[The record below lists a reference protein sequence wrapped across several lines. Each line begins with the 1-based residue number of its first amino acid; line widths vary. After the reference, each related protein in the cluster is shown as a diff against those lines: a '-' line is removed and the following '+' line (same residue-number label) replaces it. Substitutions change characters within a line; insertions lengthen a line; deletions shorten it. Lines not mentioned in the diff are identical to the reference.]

1 MVANTKQKS
10 ATQQRSSEES
20 QNTVGDTVIDEDQKT
35 VQYTENTNTDERP
48 IEYPAVLESAP
59 FPALGSLEEITNTL
73 SRVKSNQTYK
83 SGMNEKNQ
91 QNYIDQLEDTKIDT
105 DVPFK
110 QSEYE
115 HGDGLKNPGWL
126 TVLSC
131 FLVNFYV
138 FGTTFSWGIY
148 QALYINEVF
157 AGQTSLLKIAF
168 VGTSASALLLA
179 LGMFI
184 TPVIQRIGFRGTM
197 AIGTIL
203 SPLALILAS
212 FATELWQI
220 YLTQGI
226 LFGFGSA
233 FAFSPSV
240 TLPSQWFTSKRAL
253 ATGIAVSGSGVGGV
267 CLSPM
272 IQKLIVTIGY
282 RNALRVQGAFGFG
295 LLCIATALATSR
307 YRPPGKSK
315 WYHIYDHSLIS
326 RNFLLL
332 LGFSFFV
339 PFGYVAPFFLTP
351 QWVAHI
357 GLDAS
362 TGAAMISVMS
372 AANAICRITLG
383 YLADRTGRF
392 NTMFICT
399 FLAGIFTM
407 VIWQFASQYGIF
419 VLYCVLYGLT
429 AGGFVS
435 LLPVTCADIVGVENI
450 QKGLGM
456 AYMTTVIGNL
466 LGTPIIGLLKDAS
479 GWTAAIQFAGCM
491 SMISAM
497 FMLVLR
503 MIMSKGKILAKV

>member
-1 MVANTKQKS
+1 
-10 ATQQRSSEES
+10 
-20 QNTVGDTVIDEDQKT
+20 
-35 VQYTENTNTDERP
+35 
-48 IEYPAVLESAP
+48 
-59 FPALGSLEEITNTL
+59 
-73 SRVKSNQTYK
+73 
-83 SGMNEKNQ
+83 
-91 QNYIDQLEDTKIDT
+91 
-105 DVPFK
+105 
-110 QSEYE
+110 
-115 HGDGLKNPGWL
+115 
-126 TVLSC
+126 
-131 FLVNFYV
+131 
-138 FGTTFSWGIY
+138 
-148 QALYINEVF
+148 
-157 AGQTSLLKIAF
+157 
-168 VGTSASALLLA
+168 
-179 LGMFI
+179 
-184 TPVIQRIGFRGTM
+184 M

-272 IQKLIVTIGY
+272 IQNLIVTIGY

-295 LLCIATALATSR
+295 LLCVATALATSR

-399 FLAGIFTM
+399 FLAG
-407 VIWQFASQYGIF
+407 
-419 VLYCVLYGLT
+419 
-429 AGGFVS
+429 
-435 LLPVTCADIVGVENI
+435 
-450 QKGLGM
+450 
-456 AYMTTVIGNL
+456 
-466 LGTPIIGLLKDAS
+466 
-479 GWTAAIQFAGCM
+479 
-491 SMISAM
+491 
-497 FMLVLR
+497 ML
-503 MIMSKGKILAKV
+503 IMN